1 MENKPNENL
10 QTLAEKIKDIK
21 TAMLVTAESDGT
33 LRARPMQTLKFEGN
47 YLWFLTSS
55 DSAKSQEIRNESHVN
70 LTYAQESDKLYVSV
84 SGIATISRD
93 RQKIEELWSAPFK
106 AWFPEGKEDPN
117 IVVLRVEIT
126 QAEYWDTP
134 TSPVVHLIG
143 FAKAVVTGESY
154 HPGDNEK
161 INVTK

>member
-1 MENKPNENL
+1 MENNASENL
-10 QTLAEKIKDIK
+10 QKLAEKINNIK
-21 TAMLVTAESDGT
+21 TAMLVTAEQDGT
-33 LRARPMQTLKFEGN
+33 LRARPMQTLKIEGN
-47 YLWFLTSS
+47 YLWFLTAINSP
-55 DSAKSQEIRNESHVN
+55 KSHEIRNESHVN
-70 LTYAQESDKLYVSV
+70 LSFADESNKLYVSV
-84 SGIATISRD
+84 SGVATVSRD
-93 RQKIEELWSAPFK
+93 RQKIDELWSEPFK

-117 IVVLRVEIT
+117 IAAIRVEIT

-143 FAKAVVTGESY
+143 YAKAVVTGEPY